1 MVTLSEVETV
11 KNAIYNIETE
21 LIQQK
26 KFQDEVDPSQPKF
39 VTNLD
44 IQDRLASLGL
54 ANDEKQVVSLM
65 KSLEADEFMKFD
77 PDPKYLNYFYAT
89 SKI

>member
-1 MVTLSEVETV
+1 MIKLIEIQDV
-11 KNAIYNIETE
+11 KDAIYHIETE

-77 PDPKYLNYFYAT
+77 PDPKYLNYIYIN
-89 SKI
+89 S